1 MWCAEL
7 YSSPAAECVLF
18 SLIAAWAKPG
28 VFWCGWSHIS
38 FPESPP
44 LIQTGDVR
52 FLAVKQVFN
61 KLHLI
66 KCRARLPLFWVSWHL
81 QPSSHC
87 QGLACSE
94 THSTSL
100 TSGTEYAH
108 SCDQVLGN
116 MHFSKA
122 HLSTLLSFPMEN
134 GNMHP
139 GLWVGKPGSIF
150 PRLQDNRDGN
160 TFELLFGGPQDL
172 SWIGPALLRWHSV
185 ITCSPLN

>member
-1 MWCAEL
+1 M
-7 YSSPAAECVLF
+7 
-18 SLIAAWAKPG
+18 K
-28 VFWCGWSHIS
+28 SHF
-38 FPESPP
+38 FPWVPP
-44 LIQTGDVR
+44 LIQTVDVH

-108 SCDQVLGN
+108 SYDQVLGN

-134 GNMHP
+134 GDMYP
-139 GLWVGKPGSIF
+139 GLWVGRPGSIF
-150 PRLQDNRDGN
+150 PKLQDNRDGN
-160 TFELLFGGPQDL
+160 TFELIFGGPQDL
-172 SWIGPALLRWHSV
+172 GWIGPACLATLTFCYHMFTIELMEASTSAKQGARERDTPTCWHGRG
-185 ITCSPLN
+185 